1 MHIGGCKIEVTRK
14 RIKHLYLRMK
24 EPGCV
29 EVSAPKHWPG
39 GYIQSVLEARSD
51 WIKEQQQKLLQRQL
65 ATPKFQSYE
74 DHAEV
79 FFEGQSY
86 RLNAV
91 LKSAFPHLGAVTL
104 CQKNKTLT
112 LSLSDPSNLD
122 ARKKQLDK
130 WLRAELKGRITQLL
144 EQWQPIM
151 EVAASDFG
159 VRKMKTRWGS
169 CNIRTHKIWLNF
181 DLIAKAPESLEYVV
195 VHELTHLY
203 ERYHNKR
210 FYSLMAHYLPDW
222 RERKQ
227 RLNS

>member
-1 MHIGGCKIEVTRK
+1 MYVGDCKVEITRK
-14 RIKHLYLRMK
+14 RIKHLYLRIK

-29 EVSAPKHWPG
+29 HVSAPKHWPG
-39 GYIQSVLEARSD
+39 DYIQSVIEARSE
-51 WIKEQQQKLLQRQL
+51 WIKEQQQKLLQRQET
-65 ATPKFQSYE
+65 TPRAQSYE
-74 DHAEV
+74 DHEEIV
-79 FFEGQSY
+79 VEGQSY
-86 RLNAV
+86 CLKAV
-91 LKSAFPHLGAVTL
+91 RKSAFPQLSAVTL
-104 CQKNKTLT
+104 CRETKTLT
-112 LSLSDPSNLD
+112 LSMSDPSNLE

-130 WLRAELKGRITQLL
+130 WLRAQLKERIAQLL
-144 EQWQPIM
+144 EHWQPIM
-151 EVAASDFG
+151 GVAASDFG

-181 DLIAKAPESLEYVV
+181 DLMSKAAESLEYVV

-210 FYSLMAHYLPDW
+210 FYRLMDTYLPDW